1 MARPIKNTPVLKGK
15 DLIAF
20 HENMERVANIPAE
33 EKRKERE
40 RVGRSAEGTI
50 KSLTFV
56 F

>member
-1 MARPIKNTPVLKGK
+1 MAKPIKNTPVLKGK

-40 RVGRSAEGTI
+40 RVEKSAERII
-50 KSLTFV
+50 KSLTFA